1 MKPGTSQYNVKIHFH
16 CVSTST
22 DPEDSR
28 ADTFFDNIGDAKEFA
43 EIQAAKFAA
52 VWLWE
57 RGDVGRPGYED
68 VWVTYWW
75 NRLLAMDYQFG
86 DPEGRGRGW
95 VDWINNK
102 LPTDLKNSIHEYAPL
117 DPARLPVS

>member
-1 MKPGTSQYNVKIHFH
+1 MKPGTSQYDKEIHFH

-43 EIQAAKFAA
+43 EVQVAKFTA

-57 RGDVGRPGYED
+57 RGNVGRPGFED

-75 NRLLAMDYQFG
+75 TKPLAIGQKFG

-102 LPTDLKNSIHEYAPL
+102 LPADLKNSIHEYVPL
-117 DPARLPVS
+117 DPKVRSAV